1 MAIDI
6 DKSESGFE
14 NFSLKRN
21 PTSPRTLFGLIM
33 SSIAGFFTLLAIIP
47 LFIIL
52 SYLLTKGIS
61 SLSPAVF
68 TELPPPPMVEGGGFG
83 NAIIGTVIMV
93 GIGALISVPIGVIS
107 AIYLSEINQYNT
119 FDLILFITIS
129 STIAFSVIF
138 CSLNLIP
145 NILFLSLGIILN
157 LPSIVN
163 TLLNIS
169 ASIILN
175 SSLGLIA
182 FISLPKLDKSKI
194 SVIKEWIRFA
204 TNVLSGVPSI
214 IVGVFA
220 YSAIVL
226 TTKTYSAWAGGF
238 ALSILML
245 PIIVRTTDEA
255 LKLVPQEVRQASVGI
270 GANQYQ
276 TVLQVVLP
284 AALPAIITGVT
295 LSIARAAGET
305 APLLF
310 TALFTQYWPNWD
322 NGLAEPTASL
332 AVLVYNFAIVP
343 FKNQQDLAW
352 GAAFILVLL
361 VLVTSIISRVAT
373 AKRTY

>member
-1 MAIDI
+1 MTKQTTPQSSD
-6 DKSESGFE
+6 FE
-14 NFSLKRN
+14 VISLKRN

-33 SSIAGFFTLLAIIP
+33 SGIAGLSTLLAIIP

-52 SYLLTKGIS
+52 IYLLAKGIS
-61 SLSPAVF
+61 SLSPAVL
-68 TELPPPPMVEGGGFG
+68 TQLPPPPLLEGGGFG
-83 NAIIGTVIMV
+83 NAILGTVIMV
-93 GIGALISVPIGVIS
+93 GIGALISVPLGVMA
-107 AIYLSEINQYNT
+107 AIYLSEFNEGK
-119 FDLILFITIS
+119 
-129 STIAFSVIF
+129 IA
-138 CSLNLIP
+138 
-145 NILFLSLGIILN
+145 
-157 LPSIVN
+157 
-163 TLLNIS
+163 
-169 ASIILN
+169 
-175 SSLGLIA
+175 
-182 FISLPKLDKSKI
+182 
-194 SVIKEWIRFA
+194 EWIRFA

-214 IVGVFA
+214 IVGVFT

-226 TTKTYSAWAGGF
+226 TTKEYSAWAGGF
-238 ALSILML
+238 ALAVLML

-276 TVLQVVLP
+276 TVLQIVLP

-310 TALFTQYWPNWD
+310 TALFTQFWPDWN
-322 NGLAEPTASL
+322 NMLVEPTASL

-343 FKNQQDLAW
+343 FKNQQELAW

-361 VLVTSIISRVAT
+361 VLATSIISRLAT